1 MTGRRSQS
9 QGGTDACGAT
19 RPRRP
24 LALCSISA
32 LDRPLAAAAA
42 LAAAQG
48 LDGLEITARP
58 PHLDASAPD
67 AVIREAGRAVRE
79 AGVAVTAYGSYLGQG
94 AGPRNP
100 GAGAPPV
107 RGAAAAVREARIAA
121 LLGAPLL
128 RVWADCIASAPDAGF
143 AEVVA
148 TLRAACDA
156 AADAGVT
163 VVVERHVGSFA
174 DTPERIDALLEAVAR
189 PNLALNYQVL
199 DGLPQHLAAQQPE
212 DARRLVARA
221 RYFHLKNTRPAADGA
236 GPMPPGGSLASGVLD
251 YRAILAAAFAA
262 GYAGPLTIEFLSF
275 EPRPVEDKLAEDVV
289 WLRGVLAELGAG
301 GG

>member
-1 MTGRRSQS
+1 MSMSRRL
-9 QGGTDACGAT
+9 
-19 RPRRP
+19 

-42 LAAAQG
+42 LAAAHG
-48 LDGLEITARP
+48 LGGLEVTARP
-58 PHLDASAPD
+58 PHLDPSAPD
-67 AVIREAGRAVRE
+67 EAIRDAGRAVRD
-79 AGVAVTAYGSYLGQG
+79 AGVEVVAYGSYLGQ
-94 AGPRNP
+94 AAP
-100 GAGAPPV
+100 GRSQALGAP
-107 RGAAAAVREARIAA
+107 AAVREAHVAA
-121 LLGAPLL
+121 LLGSPLL
-128 RVWADCIASAPDAGF
+128 RVWADCVAGAADAGF

-156 AADAGVT
+156 AAGAGVS

-174 DTPERIDALLEAVAR
+174 DTPERIEALFAAVAR

-199 DGLPQHLAAQQPE
+199 DLLPQRLAADQPE
-212 DARRLVARA
+212 DARRLVPRA

-236 GPMPPGGSLASGVLD
+236 GPMPPGGSLAGGVLD

-275 EPRPVEDKLAEDVV
+275 EPKPVEQKLAADVA
-289 WLRGVLAELGAG
+289 WLRGVLAELEPPRA
-301 GG
+301 